1 MLLCSS
7 NQRVDP
13 RIGQLGQLHVAVR
26 HHPRVADP
34 LVAFRRRHDDE
45 SALAA
50 HVEPD
55 GLAPRAWLAVVEADK
70 SERQYRLHLPTDD
83 HHESQRIR
91 QVFGPSRTLHHQTA
105 ELLRIAE
112 TPRYAVFLAQHWL
125 DDKERELTGALKAI
139 PVWRAQFAD
148 VAAQVAKEG
157 GR

>member
-1 MLLCSS
+1 MTE
-7 NQRVDP
+7 RVK
-13 RIGQLGQLHVAVR
+13 LY
-26 HHPRVADP
+26 RVM
-34 LVAFRRRHDDE
+34 
-45 SALAA
+45 
-50 HVEPD
+50 EPD

-70 SERQYRLHLPTDD
+70 SERQYQLHLPTDD
-83 HHESQRIR
+83 FRESVRIR

-112 TPRYAVFLAQHWL
+112 TPRYAVALARHWL
-125 DDKERELTGALKAI
+125 DEKEAELTQALKAI